1 MEFLYYGY
9 VLEFKQKTGQY
20 TVIGFNFTGLVFYD
34 TPNAHLHKYFKVTI
48 KCNFLRHVCF

>member
-20 TVIGFNFTGLVFYD
+20 TVIGFNFTGQ
-34 TPNAHLHKYFKVTI
+34 YFMIPQMHTFTNILKS
-48 KCNFLRHVCF
+48 R